1 MNNKYSLD
9 VFRRSLPA
17 RLSVWIVAFTALI
30 FLTAL
35 GYFFFRSRDAV
46 RREAVEHATQ
56 VLENTVLRVD
66 DILGNA
72 EIAIDNLDWLVYRNL
87 DAPDV
92 MFDLARNTLLNNPF
106 LHGCSISFEPYYYKE
121 KGLYFFVYANN
132 EDGNISV
139 IQEGADNY
147 QYFYME
153 WYQLPKL
160 LQQPCWTEPFL
171 DYVEGDQ
178 APNQVTSY
186 CKPLIGN
193 DGEFA
198 GSVSVDL
205 SLSWLSEQVSATHPY
220 PNSYSI
226 MIGRGGTFLVHP
238 DAKRLLNETIFTSTL
253 LEDNPEIS
261 ELGHAMVDGE
271 EGMRKIT
278 LDGVPTYVFFKPLK
292 TTGWSVAIVCPE
304 RDIFGAYKRL
314 GRIVTLIVIIGL
326 LLLLLASI
334 RVVSRELAPL
344 RRLAR
349 QAETIAA
356 GRFDE
361 TLPPLDRQDEI
372 GKLTNSFNNMQT
384 SLVSY
389 IDELTAT
396 TANKERI
403 ENELRIARGI
413 QMGMLPRIFPPFP
426 ERDDVDLYA
435 LMQPAKE
442 VGGDLYDFLIIKEK
456 LYFCIGDVS
465 GKGIPASLVM
475 AVVRN
480 LFRVVCQQEVG
491 PAEIARQI
499 NDAVA
504 AENEQLMF
512 VTMFFG
518 VIDLTTG
525 RMEWCNCGHNPPVVL
540 EAEGA
545 RFLDVIPNTPLG
557 VCMGWNFVGEHISD
571 IRGVPLLLY
580 TDGLNEAENKGHE
593 QFGND
598 RMLRQAACTPFTTAA
613 ELIFSMQRAVAQFVD
628 GAEASD
634 DLTML
639 CLKIR

>member
-1 MNNKYSLD
+1 MKTKFSLD
-9 VFRRSLPA
+9 IFRRSLPA
-17 RLSVWIVAFTALI
+17 RLSVWVVAFTAFI

-46 RREAVEHATQ
+46 HREAVEHASQ

-87 DAPDV
+87 ESPDV

-106 LHGCSISFEPYYYKE
+106 LNGCSISFEPYYYRE
-121 KGLYFFVYANN
+121 KGLYFSVYASNAN
-132 EDGNISV
+132 GNINV
-139 IQEGADNY
+139 IQEGANDY
-147 QYFYME
+147 QYFYMD

-160 LQQPCWTEPFL
+160 LQQPCWTEPFQ
-171 DYVEGDQ
+171 DDQ
-178 APNQVTSY
+178 DGELLPSQITSY
-186 CKPLIGN
+186 CKPLIDD

-205 SLSWLSEQVSATHPY
+205 SLSWLSEQVTAMHPY

-226 MIGRGGTFLVHP
+226 LIGRGGTFLVHP
-238 DAKRLLNETIFTSTL
+238 DPKRLLNETIFTSTL
-253 LEDNPEIS
+253 IEDNPEIS
-261 ELGHAMVDGE
+261 ELGHAMVDGQ

-314 GRIVTLIVIIGL
+314 GRIVTLIVIFGL
-326 LLLLLASI
+326 LLLLIASI

-372 GKLTNSFNNMQT
+372 GQLTNSFSNMQS

-442 VGGDLYDFLIIKEK
+442 VGGDLYDFLIINEK

-475 AVVRN
+475 AVARN

-518 VIDLTTG
+518 VIDLKTG

-545 RFLDVIPNTPLG
+545 RFLDVVPNTPLG
-557 VCMGWNFVGEHISD
+557 VCMGWNFVGEHIDD

-580 TDGLNEAENKGHE
+580 TDGLNEAENTAHE

>member
-1 MNNKYSLD
+1 MKTKFSLD
-9 VFRRSLPA
+9 IFRRSLPA
-17 RLSVWIVAFTALI
+17 RLSVWVVAFTAFI

-46 RREAVEHATQ
+46 HREAVEHASQ

-87 DAPDV
+87 ESPDV

-106 LHGCSISFEPYYYKE
+106 LNGCSISFEPYYYRE
-121 KGLYFFVYANN
+121 KGLYFSVYASNAN
-132 EDGNISV
+132 GNINV
-139 IQEGADNY
+139 IQEGANDY
-147 QYFYME
+147 QYFYMD

-160 LQQPCWTEPFL
+160 LQQPCWTEPFQ
-171 DYVEGDQ
+171 DDQ
-178 APNQVTSY
+178 DGELLPSQITSY
-186 CKPLIGN
+186 CKPLIDD

-205 SLSWLSEQVSATHPY
+205 SLSWLSEQVTAMHPY

-226 MIGRGGTFLVHP
+226 LIGRGGTFLVHP
-238 DAKRLLNETIFTSTL
+238 DPKRLLNETIFTSTL
-253 LEDNPEIS
+253 IEDNPEIS
-261 ELGHAMVDGE
+261 ELGHAMVDGQ

-314 GRIVTLIVIIGL
+314 GRIVTLIVIFGL

-372 GKLTNSFNNMQT
+372 GQLTNSFSNMQS

-442 VGGDLYDFLIIKEK
+442 VGGDLYDFLIINEK

-475 AVVRN
+475 AVARN

-518 VIDLTTG
+518 VIDLKTG

-545 RFLDVIPNTPLG
+545 RFLDVVPNTPLG
-557 VCMGWNFVGEHISD
+557 VCMGWNFVGEHIDD

-580 TDGLNEAENKGHE
+580 TDGLNEAENTAHE

>member
-1 MNNKYSLD
+1 MKTKFSLD
-9 VFRRSLPA
+9 IFRRSLPA
-17 RLSVWIVAFTALI
+17 RLSVWVVAFTAFI

-46 RREAVEHATQ
+46 HREAVEHASQ

-87 DAPDV
+87 DTPDV

-106 LHGCSISFEPYYYKE
+106 LKSCSISFEPYYYKE
-121 KGLYFFVYANN
+121 KGLYFSVYANN
-132 EDGNISV
+132 ANGNITV
-139 IQEGADNY
+139 VQEGANDY
-147 QYFYME
+147 QYFYMD

-160 LQQPCWTEPFL
+160 LQQPCWTEPFQ
-171 DYVEGDQ
+171 DDQ
-178 APNQVTSY
+178 DGELLPSQITSY
-186 CKPLIGN
+186 CKPLIDD

-205 SLSWLSEQVSATHPY
+205 SLSWLSEQVTAMHPY

-226 MIGRGGTFLVHP
+226 LIGRGGTFLVHP
-238 DAKRLLNETIFTSTL
+238 DPKRLLNETIFTSTL
-253 LEDNPEIS
+253 IEDNPEIS
-261 ELGHAMVDGE
+261 ELGHAMVDGQ

-314 GRIVTLIVIIGL
+314 GRIVTLIVIFGL
-326 LLLLLASI
+326 LLLLIASI

-372 GKLTNSFNNMQT
+372 GQLTNSFSNMQS

-442 VGGDLYDFLIIKEK
+442 VGGDLYDFLIINEK

-475 AVVRN
+475 AVARN

-518 VIDLTTG
+518 VIDLKTG

-545 RFLDVIPNTPLG
+545 RFLDVVPNTPLG
-557 VCMGWNFVGEHISD
+557 VCMGWNFVGEHIDD

-580 TDGLNEAENKGHE
+580 TDGLNEAENTAHE